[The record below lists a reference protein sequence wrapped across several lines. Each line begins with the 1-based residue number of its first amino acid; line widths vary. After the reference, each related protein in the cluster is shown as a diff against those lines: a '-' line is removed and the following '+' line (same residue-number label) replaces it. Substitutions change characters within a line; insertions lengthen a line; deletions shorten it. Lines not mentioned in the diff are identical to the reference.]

1 MEETNVRIV
10 IVEDDKVIR
19 EGYRFLIGEKQ
30 GYQVINT
37 YSTAEQAIKK
47 LTEDNPDL
55 VMLDVGL
62 RECQELKPYPK

>member
-47 LTEDNPDL
+47 VNTTKTETL
-55 VMLDVGL
+55 SVEAIIKLA
-62 RECQELKPYPK
+62 LKFL